1 MKQLV
6 NVQQLIITKRIIII
20 DTMIMVL
27 SCIAFGM
34 IMGSKF

>member
-20 DTMIMVL
+20 DTMIMALCCVL
-27 SCIAFGM
+27 LGIA
-34 IMGSKF
+34 MGVNF

>member
-6 NVQQLIITKRIIII
+6 NVQQLIITKCIIII

-27 SCIAFGM
+27 CCILLGLF
-34 IMGSKF
+34 MGLNF